1 MTRGSKESQKT
12 SSVRFPPSCTRPV
25 LEEPRKERSVSVR
38 LESQSNP
45 ESNDQELH
53 TLSARSEHQ
62 TNIVQDIRRR
72 LESPEEEIVVI
83 QSAPATASNSLH
95 QPPHTRRLLSDG
107 AITHDYVVEHRRRR
121 NKRHRRRDYVSN
133 YRPRKLVVVGDM
145 HCGKTSLVSSYCSD
159 KFSDMYTPTILRCL
173 HGDTKIRGK
182 LIDIVVVDTPG
193 RYDYLPL
200 RQVAY
205 KKTDLVMIC
214 FALDDP
220 QSLENVEKF
229 WVPEVE
235 KNAPGIPYML
245 VGNRRDYRDEVYA
258 NWCCCEICQ
267 DCHLGC
273 EKGFNTLKKMQAD
286 KFLHSAMLS
295 YDQGCLMAEQV
306 GAVGYEECSAKFRD
320 NTRSVFECA
329 TELALKKYRR
339 KRRHTSRG
347 PEACVIL

>member
-12 SSVRFPPSCTRPV
+12 TSVRLPPSCTRPV
-25 LEEPRKERSVSVR
+25 FEEPRKERSVSVR
-38 LESQSNP
+38 LESH
-45 ESNDQELH
+45 DDELH
-53 TLSARSEHQ
+53 TLKAQSEHQ
-62 TNIVQDIRRR
+62 ANIVQDIRNQ
-72 LESPEEEIVVI
+72 LESPAEEEIVVI
-83 QSAPATASNSLH
+83 QSAPVTASNSLSQPSH
-95 QPPHTRRLLSDG
+95 PPHTRRLLSDG
-107 AITHDYVVEHRRRR
+107 AITHSYIAENWRRR
-121 NKRHRRRDYVSN
+121 NKRNKKRDYVSN

-159 KFSDMYTPTILRCL
+159 KFSDIYTPTILRCL
-173 HGDTKIRGK
+173 HGDTKIHGK

-193 RYDYLPL
+193 RYDYLPF

-220 QSLENVEKF
+220 QSFENVEKF

-267 DCHLGC
+267 DCYLGC

-286 KFLHSAMLS
+286 EFLHSTMLS

-329 TELALKKYRR
+329 TELAMKKHRR
-339 KRRHTSRG
+339 KRRQKSRG